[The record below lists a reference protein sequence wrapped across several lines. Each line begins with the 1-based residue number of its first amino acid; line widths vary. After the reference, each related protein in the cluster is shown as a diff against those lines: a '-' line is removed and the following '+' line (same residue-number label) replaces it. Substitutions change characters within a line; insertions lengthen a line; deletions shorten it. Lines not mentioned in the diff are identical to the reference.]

1 MSCLLIAV
9 QQKKT
14 QHFQWVIQPVPTLRA
29 TIDTPEEAATA
40 VSPTPSS
47 GTVTLVVLKWEREK
61 KKYKRGSLESQ
72 RERES
77 DAETESC
84 FAADFRAHTNENLR
98 KVTKIIDIDHS
109 LVSLVC
115 DQGTLYK

>member
-9 QQKKT
+9 QHKKT
-14 QHFQWVIQPVPTLRA
+14 QQFQWVIQPVPTLRA

-47 GTVTLVVLKWEREK
+47 GTVTDVVLKWEREK
-61 KKYKRGSLESQ
+61 KIQEGVTGKPE

-77 DAETESC
+77 DAETEL
-84 FAADFRAHTNENLR
+84 FRCR
-98 KVTKIIDIDHS
+98 F
-109 LVSLVC
+109 
-115 DQGTLYK
+115 